1 MARREPE
8 HFDGVEPVL
17 VYMARKLRHARR
29 VEDLL
34 TEAGIDYAVE
44 ADTFTGGIIFR
55 TERTGAFFYVAP
67 VDEARA
73 SAALAVEGFGM
84 KMAIKPEV

>member
-17 VYMARKLRHARR
+17 VYVARKLRHAVR
-29 VEDLL
+29 VEEMLADS
-34 TEAGIDYAVE
+34 GIDYVVE
-44 ADTFTGGIIFR
+44 TDTFAVGFIFR
-55 TERTGAFFYVAP
+55 AERIGAFFYVAP

-73 SAALAVEGFGM
+73 RATLDRQGYGM
-84 KMAIKPEV
+84 KVNSEVRS